1 MYEALMADSRI
12 PEIPLPRPFLRV
24 ISEAPVTKEDV
35 ERVRKT
41 LQQNIDVL
49 QAELRRE
56 RELTQKLQKSGE
68 VLQDILSAP
77 AFRAL
82 SLQSREAVVV
92 ADANKPGA
100 AHVDEPPV
108 EYVDI
113 QEVELTDA
121 QVTQLQSG
129 TDATV
134 KKADE

>member
-1 MYEALMADSRI
+1 MADSRI

-24 ISEAPVTKEDV
+24 VSEAPVTKEDV

-49 QAELRRE
+49 QAELKRE

-92 ADANKPGA
+92 ADANRPGA

-108 EYVDI
+108 EYV
-113 QEVELTDA
+113 EVEEIELTDHE
-121 QVTQLQSG
+121 VTNLEG
-129 TDATV
+129 GPTPGP
-134 KKADE
+134 KKAKG